1 MAGPCGPA
9 TDRLTPTAPT
19 EEDAVRLVS
28 FEGGFGR
35 LEDGA
40 VVPMGPSLVDWL
52 AFGTQ
57 GVATG
62 RPLPLAETRL
72 LAPVPRPGK
81 IVCIGLNYR
90 DHARETGQ
98 EIPSEPVLFS
108 KYANSVVGPGAD
120 VVVPPEADRIDYEA
134 ELAVVIG
141 RRASAVSADQ
151 ALGHVA
157 GYACANDV
165 SSRSLQFRSSQ
176 WLLGKAIDTFLPIG
190 PYLVTA
196 DEVPDPQALGI
207 RCLVN
212 DEVRQ
217 HSDTGQMIFG
227 VAELVAFA
235 SRTITLEPGDVLI
248 TGTPSGVG
256 MAADPPRYLRL
267 GDRMRVEIDGL
278 GELDN
283 TLRARS

>member
-1 MAGPCGPA
+1 
-9 TDRLTPTAPT
+9 
-19 EEDAVRLVS
+19 VRLVS

-35 LEDGA
+35 VEDDA
-40 VVPMGPSLVDWL
+40 VIPMGPSLVDWL

-57 GVATG
+57 GVATAAP
-62 RPLPLAETRL
+62 RPLAEVRL

-81 IVCIGLNYR
+81 IICVGLNYR

-98 EIPSEPVLFS
+98 AIPTEPVLFS

-120 VVVPPEADRIDYEA
+120 VVVPPEAEKVDYEA

-141 RRASAVSADQ
+141 RRASVVSTAD
-151 ALGHVA
+151 ALAHVA

-165 SSRSLQFRSSQ
+165 SSRSLQFLSGQ
-176 WLLGKAIDTFLPIG
+176 WLLGKAIDTFLPLG

-212 DEVRQ
+212 DELLQ
-217 HSDTGQMIFG
+217 SSNTGQMVFG
-227 VAELVAFA
+227 VAELVSYA
-235 SRTITLEPGDVLI
+235 SRTITLEPGDLLV

-256 MAADPPRYLRL
+256 MAADPPRFLGP

-278 GELDN
+278 GQLDN
-283 TLRARS
+283 TVRARP

>member
-1 MAGPCGPA
+1 
-9 TDRLTPTAPT
+9 
-19 EEDAVRLVS
+19 VRLVS

-35 LEDGA
+35 VEDGA

-57 GVATG
+57 GTVTG
-62 RPLPLAETRL
+62 APRPLEEVRL

-81 IVCIGLNYR
+81 IICVGLNYR
-90 DHARETGQ
+90 DHARETRQ
-98 EIPSEPVLFS
+98 DIPEEPVLFP
-108 KYANSVVGPGAD
+108 KYANSVVGPDAD
-120 VVVPPEADRIDYEA
+120 VVVPPEADKIDYEA
-134 ELAVVIG
+134 ELAVVVG
-141 RRASAVSADQ
+141 RRASRAAEAD
-151 ALGHVA
+151 ALDHVA

-165 SSRSLQFRSSQ
+165 SARSLQFRSAQ
-176 WLLGKAIDTFLPIG
+176 WLLGKAIDTFLPLG
-190 PYLVTA
+190 PFLVTA

-217 HSDTGQMIFG
+217 SSDTGQMIFG
-227 VAELVAFA
+227 VAQLVSFV
-235 SRTITLEPGDVLI
+235 SRTITLEPGDLLV

-256 MAADPPRYLRL
+256 MAADPPRYLRP

-278 GELDN
+278 GALDN
-283 TLRARS
+283 TVRALS

>member
-1 MAGPCGPA
+1 
-9 TDRLTPTAPT
+9 
-19 EEDAVRLVS
+19 VRLIS

-35 LEDGA
+35 VEDGT

-57 GVATG
+57 GIATG
-62 RPLPLAETRL
+62 TPRPLAEVKL

-81 IVCIGLNYR
+81 IICVGLNYR
-90 DHARETGQ
+90 DHAKETGKAV
-98 EIPSEPVLFS
+98 PTEPVLFS

-120 VVVPPEADRIDYEA
+120 VVVPPEAEKVDYEA

-141 RRASAVSADQ
+141 RRASRVAAAD
-151 ALGHVA
+151 ALDHVA

-165 SSRSLQFRSSQ
+165 SSRSLQFLSDQ
-176 WLLGKAIDTFLPIG
+176 WLLGKAIDTFLPLG

-212 DEVRQ
+212 DELLQ
-217 HSDTGQMIFG
+217 DSNTGQMIFG
-227 VAELVAFA
+227 VAELISYA
-235 SRTITLEPGDVLI
+235 SRTITLEPGDLLV

-256 MAADPPRYLRL
+256 DAADPPRYLRA

-278 GELDN
+278 GELEN
-283 TLRARS
+283 TVRARP

>member
-1 MAGPCGPA
+1 
-9 TDRLTPTAPT
+9 
-19 EEDAVRLVS
+19 VRLVS

-35 LEDGA
+35 VEDDQ

-52 AFGTQ
+52 AVGTQ

-62 RPLPLAETRL
+62 VPRPLAEVRL

-81 IVCIGLNYR
+81 IVCVGLNYR
-90 DHARETGQ
+90 DHAKETGQ
-98 EIPSEPVLFS
+98 AIPTEPVLFP
-108 KYANSVVGPGAD
+108 KFANSVVGPGAD
-120 VVVPPEADRIDYEA
+120 VVVPPEAEQVDYEA

-141 RRASAVSADQ
+141 RRASAVPAAD
-151 ALGHVA
+151 ALDHVA

-165 SSRSLQFRSSQ
+165 SARSLQFRSGQ
-176 WLLGKAIDTFLPIG
+176 WLLGKAIDTFLPLG
-190 PYLVTA
+190 PWLVTA

-212 DEVRQ
+212 DELRQ
-217 HSDTGQMIFG
+217 DSDTGQMVFG
-227 VAELVAFA
+227 VAELIGFI
-235 SRTITLEPGDVLI
+235 SRTLTLEPGDLLV

-256 MAADPPRYLRL
+256 MAADPPRFLAP

-278 GELDN
+278 GQLDN
-283 TLRARS
+283 TVRARA

>member
-1 MAGPCGPA
+1 
-9 TDRLTPTAPT
+9 
-19 EEDAVRLVS
+19 VRLVS

-35 LEDGA
+35 VEDGQ

-62 RPLPLAETRL
+62 APRPLEEVRL

-81 IVCIGLNYR
+81 ILCVGLNYR

-98 EIPSEPVLFS
+98 PIPTEPVLFS
-108 KYANSVVGPGAD
+108 KFANSVVGPGAD
-120 VVVPPEADRIDYEA
+120 VVVPPEADQVDYEA

-141 RRASAVSADQ
+141 RRASRVAAAD
-151 ALGHVA
+151 ALDHVA

-165 SSRSLQFRSSQ
+165 SARSLQFRSSQ
-176 WLLGKAIDTFLPIG
+176 WLLGKAIDTFLPLG
-190 PYLVTA
+190 PWLVTA

-212 DEVRQ
+212 DELRQ
-217 HSDTGQMIFG
+217 SSDTGQMVFG
-227 VAELVAFA
+227 VAELVSFA
-235 SRTITLEPGDVLI
+235 SRTITLEPGDLLV

-256 MAADPPRYLRL
+256 MASDPPRFLAP
-267 GDRMRVEIDGL
+267 GDRMRVEVDGL
-278 GELDN
+278 GALDN
-283 TLRARS
+283 TVRARP

>member
-1 MAGPCGPA
+1 
-9 TDRLTPTAPT
+9 
-19 EEDAVRLVS
+19 VRLVS

-35 LEDGA
+35 VEDGT

-57 GVATG
+57 GTATG
-62 RPLPLAETRL
+62 APRPLAEVRL

-81 IVCIGLNYR
+81 ILCVGLNYR
-90 DHARETGQ
+90 DHAKETGQ
-98 EIPSEPVLFS
+98 AIPAEPVLFS
-108 KYANSVVGPGAD
+108 KFANSVVGPGAD
-120 VVVPPEADRIDYEA
+120 VVVPPEAEEVDYEA

-141 RRASAVSADQ
+141 RRASAVPAGD

-165 SSRSLQFRSSQ
+165 SARSLQFRSSQ
-176 WLLGKAIDTFLPIG
+176 WLLGKAIDTFLPLG
-190 PYLVTA
+190 PWLVTA

-212 DEVRQ
+212 DELRQ
-217 HSDTGQMIFG
+217 DSNTGQMVFG
-227 VAELVAFA
+227 VAELIAYA
-235 SRTITLEPGDVLI
+235 SRTITLEPGDLLV

-256 MAADPPRYLRL
+256 MAADPPRFLRP
-267 GDRMRVEIDGL
+267 GDRVRVEIDGL
-278 GELDN
+278 GQLDN
-283 TLRARS
+283 TVRASS

>member
-1 MAGPCGPA
+1 
-9 TDRLTPTAPT
+9 
-19 EEDAVRLVS
+19 VRLVS

-35 LEDGA
+35 VEDDQ
-40 VVPMGPSLVDWL
+40 VVPMGPSLADWL
-52 AFGTQ
+52 TSGTQ
-57 GVATG
+57 AVTAGPP
-62 RPLPLAETRL
+62 RPLAEVGL
-72 LAPVPRPGK
+72 LAPLARPGK
-81 IVCIGLNYR
+81 IICVGLNYR

-98 EIPSEPVLFS
+98 PIPDQPVLFP
-108 KYANSVVGPGAD
+108 KYHNSVVGPGAD
-120 VVVPPEADRIDYEA
+120 VVVPPEADKIDYEA

-141 RRASAVSADQ
+141 RRASRVAEAD
-151 ALGHVA
+151 ALAHVA

-165 SSRSLQFRSSQ
+165 SARSLQFRSTQ
-176 WLLGKAIDTFLPIG
+176 WLLGKAIDTFLPLG
-190 PYLVTA
+190 PFLVTP

-217 HSDTGQMIFG
+217 SSDTGQMVFG
-227 VAELVAFA
+227 VAELISFI
-235 SRTITLEPGDVLI
+235 SRTITLEPGDLLV

-256 MAADPPRYLRL
+256 MAADPPRFLEP

-283 TLRARS
+283 TVRARP

>member
-1 MAGPCGPA
+1 
-9 TDRLTPTAPT
+9 
-19 EEDAVRLVS
+19 VRLVS

-35 LEDGA
+35 VEDGA

-57 GVATG
+57 GVALG
-62 RPLPLAETRL
+62 APRPLAEVRL

-81 IVCIGLNYR
+81 IICVGLNYR
-90 DHARETGQ
+90 DHAKETGQ
-98 EIPSEPVLFS
+98 AIPTEPVLFS
-108 KYANSVVGPGAD
+108 KFANSVVGPGAD
-120 VVVPPEADRIDYEA
+120 VVVPPEAADQVDYEA

-141 RRASAVSADQ
+141 RRASRVAADD
-151 ALGHVA
+151 ALDHVA

-165 SSRSLQFRSSQ
+165 SARSLQFRSSQ
-176 WLLGKAIDTFLPIG
+176 WLLGKAIDTFLPLG

-212 DEVRQ
+212 DELLQ
-217 HSDTGQMIFG
+217 SSDTGQMVFG
-227 VAELVAFA
+227 VAELISYA
-235 SRTITLEPGDVLI
+235 SRTITLEPGDLLV

-256 MAADPPRYLRL
+256 MAADPPRFLRP

-278 GELDN
+278 GQLDN
-283 TLRARS
+283 TVRAAS